1 MYSEEILKLFTIG
14 PNDNSGLG
22 EIGSVEDSKDSDG
35 GKLRMKEKINHER
48 IINNTN
54 TFDGLGQLE
63 IGQESLEHS
72 K

>member
-48 IINNTN
+48 I
-54 TFDGLGQLE
+54 
-63 IGQESLEHS
+63 
-72 K
+72 